1 MTTKVGGFGLN
12 LIGANRAIILDPDW
26 NPANDNQAVDRCYR
40 IGQKSDVIVYRFVSI
55 GGIEEIIYRRQI
67 HKKGMSLQTVE
78 GSNEIEGGN
87 EINDKEEISDE
98 KALQKYFSD
107 SDLFKLFVYN

>member
-1 MTTKVGGFGLN
+1 
-12 LIGANRAIILDPDW
+12 
-26 NPANDNQAVDRCYR
+26 
-40 IGQKSDVIVYRFVSI
+40 
-55 GGIEEIIYRRQI
+55 
-67 HKKGMSLQTVE
+67 MSLQTVE
-78 GSNEIEGGN
+78 GSNEIDEGN